1 MQTRNTI
8 LNALLSLAVA
18 IEFVFDL
25 GCRAGQWYRN
35 GGREQCIRAIA
46 LAITAIVWTC
56 ETVAIGAKVIYR
68 NRHAI
73 METAGRPFIYTV

>member
-25 GCRAGQWYRN
+25 GCRFGQWFRN
-35 GGREQCIRAIA
+35 GGREQIIHAVA
-46 LAITAIVWTC
+46 LAITAVVWSC
-56 ETVAIGAKVIYR
+56 ETIAIGAKVIYR
-68 NRHAI
+68 NRHTI

>member
-1 MQTRNTI
+1 MNTRNTI

-25 GCRAGQWYRN
+25 GCRFGQWFRD
-35 GGREQCIRAIA
+35 GGREQIIHAIA

-56 ETVAIGAKVIYR
+56 ETVAIGAKVMYR

-73 METAGRPFIYTV
+73 MDAAGRPFVYSV